1 MPDFSSLTLF
11 FVAASVLLI
20 VPGPA
25 VIYIVTRSLDQGRM
39 AGIVST
45 LGIGVGTFFHIIA
58 AALGLSAI
66 LVSSVLAFNIVKY
79 AGAAY
84 LIYLGIQKF
93 LSKEEIIIGNDHKN
107 IKLSKIFY
115 QGVIVNVLNPKTAL
129 FFFAFLPQFVDSS
142 KGNVALQILVLG
154 LIFVIMGFISDGTY
168 ALLAGSFS
176 KLLKRNIHL
185 LKRQKYISGTIYF
198 TLGVLAAVSGSNKK
212 P

>member
-11 FVAASVLLI
+11 FAAALILLI

-25 VIYIVTRSLDQGRM
+25 VIYIVNRSLDQGKM
-39 AGIVST
+39 AGVIST

-84 LIYLGIQKF
+84 LIYLGLQKF
-93 LSKEEIIIGNDHKN
+93 LSKEEIIIGNSNKN

-115 QGVIVNVLNPKTAL
+115 QGVIVNMLNPKTAL
-129 FFFAFLPQFVDSS
+129 FFFAFLPQFVNYDQ
-142 KGNVALQILVLG
+142 GNVALQILILG
-154 LIFVIMGFISDGTY
+154 ILFVFMGFITDGTY

-176 KLLKRNIHL
+176 KLIKRNIHL
-185 LKRQKYISGTIYF
+185 LKRQKYISGIIYF
-198 TLGVLAAVSGSNKK
+198 ASGIAAAVSGTDKK
-212 P
+212 

>member
-1 MPDFSSLTLF
+1 MPDFSSLALF
-11 FVAASVLLI
+11 FAAASILLI

-45 LGIGVGTFFHIIA
+45 LGIGVGTLFHIIA

-79 AGAAY
+79 AGAVY

-93 LSKEEIIIGNDHKN
+93 LSKEEIIFSNDHKN

-115 QGVIVNVLNPKTAL
+115 QGIIVNVLNPKTAL
-129 FFFAFLPQFVDSS
+129 FFFAFLPQFADSS
-142 KGNVALQILVLG
+142 RGNVTLQILILG
-154 LIFVIMGFISDGTY
+154 ILFILLGFITDGTY

-176 KLLKRNIHL
+176 KLIKRNTHL
-185 LKRQKYISGTIYF
+185 LRKQKYISGVIYF
-198 TLGVLAAVSGSNKK
+198 TLGVVAAVSGSNKK
-212 P
+212 